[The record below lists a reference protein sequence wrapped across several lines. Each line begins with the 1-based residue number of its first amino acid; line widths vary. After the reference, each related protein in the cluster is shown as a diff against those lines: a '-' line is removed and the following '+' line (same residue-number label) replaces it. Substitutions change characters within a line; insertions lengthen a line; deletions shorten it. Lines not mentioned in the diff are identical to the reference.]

1 LKYIGIVVASLL
13 FTNYISAFAVY
24 EPPSSQERDLFNSLL
39 SQFEKLDVP
48 IKDVTDTIETF
59 QKPFIVSFPCKDNDT
74 NNFVVAVVTTKL
86 AKFDQNI
93 VHQDLVT
100 GGVYTWNCFITT
112 QEGKITIQCNNELRL
127 NPQLLSNGTG
137 MDPRIHQ
144 IENLVILYH
153 ELLHGQLMIDAI
165 KSSSVWRQEI
175 CNKPV
180 NGTIDYSFADP
191 THKNIGPLQTLFAE
205 ELVGLD
211 GGKMITKEITPQET
225 QNGTFSISVLHLTDY
240 PQFANG
246 AEVNL
251 RGSNMANTKFSSV
264 GSAVYL
270 QGNLVNQ
277 TEPATAW
284 FYVFGNQSSP
294 EPQNK
299 SEPQNTSIPAWT
311 KRVVG
316 LWSTGKAD
324 NHDFGTVVQYLTEQ
338 NIISTKNWKNLG
350 NVPSWYAK
358 TANWWYEGKID
369 DTTFVSSI
377 QYLISVGIIS

>member
-1 LKYIGIVVASLL
+1 MKYLGIVIASLL

-48 IKDVTDTIETF
+48 IKDVTDTIGTF
-59 QKPFIVSFPCKDNDT
+59 QKPFIVSFPCNANDT
-74 NNFVVAVVTTKL
+74 NNFVVTVVTTRL
-86 AKFDQNI
+86 AKFDQSI

-137 MDPRIHQ
+137 IDPRIHQ

-165 KSSSVWRQEI
+165 KSSPAWRQEI
-175 CNKPV
+175 CNKPI
-180 NGTIDYSFADP
+180 NGTFNYSSADP
-191 THKNIGPLQTLFAE
+191 NHKNINPLQTLFAS
-205 ELVGLD
+205 ELVELD

-251 RGSNMANTKFSSV
+251 RGSNMKNTNFSSV

-270 QGNLVNQ
+270 EGNLVNKTQ
-277 TEPATAW
+277 SATAW
-284 FYVFGNQSSP
+284 FYVFGNQTNQ
-294 EPQNK
+294 EPPNK
-299 SEPQNTSIPAWT
+299 SIPAWT
-311 KRVVG
+311 KRIVG

-324 NHDFGTVVQYLTEQ
+324 NHDFAMVVQYLTEQ
-338 NIISTKNWKNLG
+338 NIISTKNWKDLG
-350 NVPSWYAK
+350 KVPSWFTK
-358 TANWWYEGKID
+358 PANWWFDGKID
-369 DTTFVSSI
+369 DATFVNSI